1 MTSNHWRSYGCFVPK
16 DPIEKKRYLK
26 ELVFATMIN
35 NTPHPAS
42 KKLSER
48 VREERAG
55 QANHEAALN
64 HPPLPQHMAEQRTE
78 QERQAWRDYY
88 ATHHIEYDHYKG
100 HSPTRRHGGIWT
112 GD

>member
-1 MTSNHWRSYGCFVPK
+1 MTSNHWRSPGCFVPK

-48 VREERAG
+48 VNEERAG
-55 QANHEAALN
+55 QTEAARYRDWLIKEQSLN
-64 HPPLPQHMAEQRTE
+64 EITE
-78 QERQAWRDYY
+78 WGYQ
-88 ATHHIEYDHYKG
+88 K
-100 HSPTRRHGGIWT
+100 
-112 GD
+112 